1 MSFILLNKQGNARRG
16 QFSTS
21 HGIIQTPVFMNVGT
35 QAAIKGGLS
44 SRDLEEIGCQIELS
58 NTYHLHL
65 RPGESLVAQAGG
77 LHGFMDWK
85 RPILTD
91 SGGFQI
97 FSLAKLRKIKEEGV
111 YFQSHIDGAKI
122 FMSPEDS
129 VRIQSALGSDIAMA
143 FDECVEIPSPRDYV
157 EESCNRTLR
166 WLKRC
171 RDEIERQNARSDVV
185 NPGQV
190 LFGINQGATYKD
202 LRVRHMQETA
212 ELDLPGY
219 AIGGLSVGETTSE
232 MYEILD
238 SVVPHMPENKPR
250 YLMGVGTPENIIEGV
265 LRGIDF
271 FDCVLPARNG
281 RHGKLYT
288 SDGVINIKNEAYK
301 ADFKPID
308 ESCGCPVCQRYSRAY
323 LRHLFKAGELLA
335 LRNAV
340 IHNLYYYNHLMEDI
354 RNALDQGMFDAFRK
368 EFYQKRASKE

>member
-1 MSFILLNKQGNARRG
+1 
-16 QFSTS
+16 
-21 HGIIQTPVFMNVGT
+21 
-35 QAAIKGGLS
+35 
-44 SRDLEEIGCQIELS
+44 
-58 NTYHLHL
+58 
-65 RPGESLVAQAGG
+65 
-77 LHGFMDWK
+77 MDWK

-250 YLMGVGTPENIIEGV
+250 YLKGVGTPENIIEGV

-308 ESCGCPVCQRYSRAY
+308 ESCGCRYAKDTQEPTCAIC
-323 LRHLFKAGELLA
+323 L
-335 LRNAV
+335 
-340 IHNLYYYNHLMEDI
+340 
-354 RNALDQGMFDAFRK
+354 
-368 EFYQKRASKE
+368 KRASCLRSETR